1 MLTVFLGALSM
12 GFIIAPLAMGVFI
25 SYRILRF
32 ADISV
37 DGTYILGGA
46 VAAVLV
52 GKGVDPLIAL
62 GAALLAGGLAGSVT
76 GVLITRLG
84 IQRILAGILVMTAL
98 YGINSSILG
107 GAPASIEPDQTLRQF
122 SDGIATAL
130 YGSMDE
136 QVVLGMKF
144 FPSYVGAV
152 LLSGVIAGVFGALL
166 LLFFHT
172 RLGLALRGAGSNE
185 VAVRAMGANVP
196 MLIVI
201 ALAVSNGAAA
211 LSGAMFA
218 YEYYSVDISEG
229 VGTIVTG
236 LACMMLGN
244 AFFGRSRFSLQFASA
259 LIGAVMYRLLIA
271 AISQVE
277 FFSGDMRLFTAVFVV
292 AALVLPRL
300 LLRLRTADTSALKE
314 E

>member
-12 GFIIAPLAMGVFI
+12 GFILAPLAMGVFI

-46 VAAVLV
+46 VVAVLV
-52 GKGVDPLIAL
+52 QAGVDPLTAL
-62 GAALLAGGLAGSVT
+62 IGALLAGGVAGSVT

-98 YGINSSILG
+98 YGINTGILG
-107 GAPASIEPDQTLRQF
+107 DGPGSFQSGETLRPF
-122 SDGIATAL
+122 SEGIARTL
-130 YGSMDE
+130 YGSLDE
-136 QVVLGMKF
+136 QIVFGMRF
-144 FPSYVGAV
+144 IPSYVGAV
-152 LLSGVIAGVFGALL
+152 ILSGAIASVFCGLL

-185 VAVRAMGANVP
+185 DAVRAMGANVP
-196 MLIVI
+196 MLII
-201 ALAVSNGAAA
+201 TALAISNGAAA

-218 YEYYSVDISEG
+218 YEYYSVELSDG

-236 LACMMLGN
+236 LACVMLGN
-244 AFFGRSRFSLQFASA
+244 AFFGRSRFSLQFTAAVLGA
-259 LIGAVMYRLLIA
+259 LMYRLLIA
-271 AISQVE
+271 GIVQVE
-277 FFSGDMRLFTAVFVV
+277 FFSQDHRLFTAIFVV
-292 AALVLPRL
+292 AALVLPRW
-300 LLRLRTADTSALKE
+300 LLRLRKTDTPALKE
-314 E
+314 L